1 LVYILRTLLPY
12 IEFDSRIEFAERV
25 VFNGIS
31 LPDPRAPLNIFA
43 DSRSDILMAYSEDD
57 GNVKKFIQFLEKIF
71 WYIQLSCFSSR
82 I

>member
-1 LVYILRTLLPY
+1 LVYVLRTLLPY
-12 IEFDSRIEFAERV
+12 IEFDSRNEFAERV

-57 GNVKKFIQFLEKIF
+57 GNVKKFI
-71 WYIQLSCFSSR
+71 
-82 I
+82 